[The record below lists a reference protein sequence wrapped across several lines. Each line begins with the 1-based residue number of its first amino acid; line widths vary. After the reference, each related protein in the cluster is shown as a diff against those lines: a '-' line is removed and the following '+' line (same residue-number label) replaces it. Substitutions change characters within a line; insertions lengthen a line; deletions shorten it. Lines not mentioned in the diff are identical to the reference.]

1 MMGNFVRW
9 MISNRFPILLVAVLL
24 AMWGFRVT
32 PVDAQYH
39 HATGGGV
46 TPATVPTPTPA
57 LNEADGKVVS
67 IKDTEIVLSHGP
79 VKSLGWPPMTMP
91 FRLARSGMATGL
103 KPGDQVRFGF
113 RQIQGSYVIEQ
124 LSGVAP

>member
-1 MMGNFVRW
+1 MMGKLIRW
-9 MISNRFPILLVAVLL
+9 TISNRFPILLVTVLL
-24 AMWGFRVT
+24 AMWGFRAT
-32 PVDAQYH
+32 PVDAQHHH
-39 HATGGGV
+39 HAAGGSTT
-46 TPATVPTPTPA
+46 TPAPTPA

-67 IKDTEIVLSHGP
+67 IKDNEIVLSHGP
-79 VKSLGWPPMTMP
+79 VKSLSWPPMTMP
-91 FRLARSGMATGL
+91 FQLARPDMAAGL